1 MILSDDYLKLVGT
14 ASHLYTL
21 NTESCSNISEEAIF
35 KAKLSLPCLRSIN
48 ISCNDQLSVLTVG
61 RMIERESNKMI
72 ARESNK
78 TVLLRATE

>member
-35 KAKLSLPCLRSIN
+35 KAKWSLPCLRSIN
-48 ISCNDQLSVLTVG
+48 ISCNDQLTVG